1 MSKARE
7 LASLGNA
14 YEGLYQVSPDGRVFS
29 LVTNKWLK
37 PRNAGAGYQV
47 VMLYKDK
54 KGKNFYVH
62 RLVAEA
68 FLDQVDGKNCVNHID
83 GDKTNNCVS
92 NLEWTTYSEN
102 MFHANAIG
110 LHTGSEKQKAAA
122 RENGKVMRKLT
133 LEQVSKVK
141 DMYAGGMVQRE
152 IADHFGMSQSQISA
166 VLLGKVYKEAA

>member
-7 LASLGNA
+7 LAALGNA

-37 PRNAGAGYQV
+37 PRNAGAGYQT
-47 VMLYKDK
+47 VMLYKNK
-54 KGKNFYVH
+54 RGKNFYIH

-68 FLDQVDGKNCVNHID
+68 FLDVVDGKDFVNHID
-83 GDKTNNCVS
+83 GDKTNNSVD
-92 NLEWTTYSEN
+92 NLEWVTRSEN
-102 MFHANAIG
+102 MLHANAIG

-133 LEQVSKVK
+133 LEQVSEVK
-141 DMYAGGMVQRE
+141 DMYADGMLQRE
-152 IADHFGMSQSQISA
+152 IAEHFGMSQPQISS

>member
-1 MSKARE
+1 MSKAIP
-7 LASLGNA
+7 SFDG
-14 YEGLYQVSPDGRVFS
+14 YSVTKDGRVYS

-37 PRNAGAGYQV
+37 PRNAGAGYQS

-68 FLDQVDGKNCVNHID
+68 FLDKVDGKTCVNHID

-92 NLEWTTYSEN
+92 NLEWATHSEN
-102 MFHANAIG
+102 MYHANAIG
-110 LHTGSEKQKAAA
+110 LQTGSEKQKAAA

-133 LEQVSKVK
+133 IEQVSEVK
-141 DMYAGGMVQRE
+141 DMYANGMFQRE
-152 IADHFGMSQSQISA
+152 IADHFGMSQSQISS

>member
-1 MSKARE
+1 MSKAIP
-7 LASLGNA
+7 SFDG
-14 YEGLYQVSPDGRVFS
+14 YSVTKDGRVYS

-37 PRNAGAGYQV
+37 PRNAGAGYQS

-68 FLDQVDGKNCVNHID
+68 FLDKVDGKTCVNHID

-92 NLEWTTYSEN
+92 NLEWTTHSEN
-102 MFHANAIG
+102 MYHANATG
-110 LHTGSEKQKAAA
+110 LQTGSEKQKAAA

-133 LEQVSKVK
+133 IEQVSEVK
-141 DMYAGGMVQRE
+141 DMYANGMFQRE
-152 IADHFGMSQSQISA
+152 IADHFGMSQSQISS